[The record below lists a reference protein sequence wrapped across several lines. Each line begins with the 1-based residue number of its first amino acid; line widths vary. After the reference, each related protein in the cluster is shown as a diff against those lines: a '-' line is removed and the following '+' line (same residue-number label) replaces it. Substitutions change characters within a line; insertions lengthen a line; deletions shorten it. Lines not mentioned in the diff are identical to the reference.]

1 MRNRIQTIEPPGE
14 IESQE
19 GNMVIVRIK
28 PQSACASCKSQS
40 HCGIAENT
48 DKLVEVDVAQGINYR
63 KGEEVTI
70 TLEQNLGYKALLMGY
85 MLPFLILV
93 FVLVIMMA
101 ITGDELLSALT
112 AITLMLPYYLLLYKF
127 RDRVRKTF
135 TFKLK

>member
-1 MRNRIQTIEPPGE
+1 MRNRIQTIEHPGE
-14 IESQE
+14 VERQE
-19 GNMVIVRIK
+19 ENTVIVRIK

-48 DKLVEVDVAQGINYR
+48 DKLVEVDVSQGKTYM

>member
-1 MRNRIQTIEPPGE
+1 MRNRIQTIEHTGE
-14 IESQE
+14 VESQE
-19 GNMVIVRIK
+19 GNVVIVRIK
-28 PQSACASCKSQS
+28 PQSACASCKSQT

-112 AITLMLPYYLLLYKF
+112 AITLMLPYYLLLYKY